1 MSSPF
6 ISNQE
11 ALVSIFDQRNLTP
24 RFVEQ
29 LVPIM
34 NPQFARP
41 ALSKLIDVLD
51 GAVLKKATNRK
62 FNINRQ
68 PNDFP
73 AATISV
79 RGSLVGALLP
89 LTLSD
94 NTFSSIPVGNAVYS
108 TSGCL
113 AEVVAKTDGA
123 MTLRCVYSPTGTGTT
138 AFAAADFAA
147 GQLVSDRGAL
157 GNINNRLTPETV
169 FTLPNEYSNYIAQY
183 DAGAY
188 ISHEDV
194 NNKTYIKNQYGSDF
208 YALQKESQ
216 ALQRMMQTYYARLY
230 SNVAAV
236 ADANKPVG
244 ASLINQIN
252 TMGGFSRGISGQVTE
267 TTLKSVIRDYVTNG
281 GFTGDEIVV
290 LCGSQ
295 YLGDIQES
303 LGQYV
308 YTAGKNNVL
317 GGQEV
322 EGLNIYTY
330 GFEGLKLKFIK
341 DPFLD
346 NKQIFGVDQTSG
358 YSNRSRSAIFMN
370 TDACKT
376 EQGMSVPFVCDYY
389 FGNTADV
396 QRWEVAGS
404 MDSKGNPVTNG
415 ATDKK
420 GCQIN
425 FTLDKQTQLMN
436 PAACMYHGN

>member
-1 MSSPF
+1 MSTPY
-6 ISNQE
+6 ISNQDS
-11 ALVSIFDQRNLTP
+11 LQSIFDQRNLVP
-24 RFVEQ
+24 RSVEA

-51 GAVLKKATNRK
+51 GAVLKKTTNRK
-62 FNINRQ
+62 FNINRM
-68 PNDFP
+68 PNDYP
-73 AATISV
+73 AATINTRNLS
-79 RGSLVGALLP
+79 GALLN
-89 LTLSD
+89 L
-94 NTFSSIPVGNAVYS
+94 TFSDTTFQAIPVGNAVIS
-108 TSGCL
+108 ISGAL
-113 AEVVAKTDGA
+113 AEVVANGA
-123 MTLRCVYSPTGTGTT
+123 GFVTLRCVYSPTGNAAFTGT
-138 AFAAADFAA
+138 DFVVDE
-147 GQLVSDRGAL
+147 LVSDRGAL

-169 FTLPNEYSNYIAQY
+169 FTLPTEYSNFIAQY

-216 ALQRMMQTYYARLY
+216 ALQRLMQTYYARLY
-230 SNVAAV
+230 SNIPAV

-252 TMGGFSRGISGQVTE
+252 TMGGFSTGITGAITE
-267 TTLKSVIRDYVTNG
+267 TVLKNVIRQYVANG

-295 YLGDIQES
+295 YLGDIHET
-303 LGQYV
+303 LDRYV
-308 YTAGKNNVL
+308 TTAGKDNVV
-317 GGQEV
+317 GGQKV
-322 EGLNIYTY
+322 EGLNIYEY

-346 NKQIFGVDQTSG
+346 NKQIFGVDPTTG
-358 YSNRSRSAIFMN
+358 FSNRSRSAMWMN

-376 EQGMSVPFVCDYY
+376 EQGVSVPFVCDYY

-396 QRWEVAGS
+396 FRWEVAGS
-404 MDSKGNPVTNG
+404 MDSKGNAVTNG

>member
-11 ALVSIFDQRNLTP
+11 SLVSIFDQRNLTP

-68 PNDFP
+68 PNDYP

-79 RGSLVGALLP
+79 RTAVGGLLT

-94 NTFSSIPVGNAVYS
+94 NTFNAIPVGNAVYS

-113 AEVVAKTDGA
+113 AEVVAKTDGS

-138 AFAAADFAA
+138 AFAAVDFAA

-157 GNINNRLTPETV
+157 GNINNRVTPETV
-169 FTLPNEYSNYIAQY
+169 FTLPTEYSNFIAQY

-208 YALQKESQ
+208 YALQKEAQ

-252 TMGGFSRGISGQVTE
+252 TMGGFSRGISGSVTE
-267 TTLKSVIRDYVTNG
+267 TTLKSVLRDYVSNG
-281 GFTGDEIVV
+281 GFTGEEIVV

-303 LGQYV
+303 LAQYV
-308 YTAGKNNVL
+308 VTAGQSNIL

-322 EGLNIYTY
+322 EGINIYTY

-346 NKQIFGVDQTSG
+346 NKQIFGVDQSTG
-358 YSNRSRSAIFMN
+358 FSNRSRSAMFMN
-370 TDACKT
+370 TDMCKT
-376 EQGMSVPFVCDYY
+376 EQGMGVPFVCDYY
-389 FGNTADV
+389 FGSTADV

-404 MDSKGNPVTNG
+404 MDSKGNPITSG

>member
-1 MSSPF
+1 MSTPY
-6 ISNQE
+6 ISNQDS
-11 ALVSIFDQRNLTP
+11 LQSIFDQRNLVP
-24 RFVEQ
+24 RSVES

-51 GAVLKKATNRK
+51 GAVLKKTTNRK
-62 FNINRQ
+62 FNINRM
-68 PNDFP
+68 PNDYP
-73 AATISV
+73 AATINT
-79 RGSLVGALLP
+79 RTLAGALLN
-89 LTLSD
+89 LTFADS
-94 NTFSSIPVGNAVYS
+94 TFQAIPVGNAVIS
-108 TSGCL
+108 VSGAL
-113 AEVVAKTDGA
+113 AEVVANGA
-123 MTLRCVYSPTGTGTT
+123 GVMTIRCVYSPTGTANA
-138 AFAAADFAA
+138 AFNNSVDFIADEI
-147 GQLVSDRGAL
+147 VSDRGAL

-169 FTLPNEYSNYIAQY
+169 FTLPTEYSNFIAQY

-216 ALQRMMQTYYARLY
+216 ALQRLMQTYYARLY
-230 SNVAAV
+230 SNIPAV

-252 TMGGFSRGISGQVTE
+252 TMGGFSVGIAAPISE
-267 TTLKSVIRDYVTNG
+267 TTLKNVIRQYVANG

-295 YLGDIQES
+295 YLGDIQET
-303 LGQYV
+303 LAKYV
-308 YTAGKNNVL
+308 ETAGTHNVV
-317 GGQEV
+317 GGQVV
-322 EGLNIYTY
+322 EGINIYEY

-346 NKQIFGVDQTSG
+346 NKQIFGVDPTTG
-358 YSNRSRSAIFMN
+358 FSNRSRSAMWMN
-370 TDACKT
+370 TDMCKT
-376 EQGMSVPFVCDYY
+376 DQGVGVPFVCDYY

-396 QRWEVAGS
+396 FRWEVAGS

>member
-1 MSSPF
+1 MSTPY
-6 ISNQE
+6 ISNQDS
-11 ALVSIFDQRNLTP
+11 LQSIFDQRNLVP
-24 RFVEQ
+24 RSVEA

-51 GAVLKKATNRK
+51 GAVLKKTTNRK
-62 FNINRQ
+62 FNINRM
-68 PNDFP
+68 PNDYP
-73 AATISV
+73 AATINTRTAS
-79 RGSLVGALLP
+79 GALLI
-89 LTLSD
+89 LTFADS
-94 NTFSSIPVGNAVYS
+94 TFQAIPVGNAVIS
-108 TSGCL
+108 VSGAL
-113 AEVVAKTDGA
+113 AEVVANGA
-123 MTLRCVYSPTGTGTT
+123 GTMTIRCVYSPTGTL
-138 AFAAADFAA
+138 FAAFNNSVDFIADEI
-147 GQLVSDRGAL
+147 VSDRGAL

-169 FTLPNEYSNYIAQY
+169 FTLPTEYSNFIAQY

-188 ISHEDV
+188 ISNEDV

-216 ALQRMMQTYYARLY
+216 ALQRLMQTYYARLY
-230 SNVAAV
+230 SNIPAV

-252 TMGGFSRGISGQVTE
+252 TMGGFSTGISGAISE
-267 TTLKSVIRDYVTNG
+267 TTLKNVIRQYVANG

-295 YLGDIQES
+295 YLGDIHES
-303 LGQYV
+303 LAKYV
-308 YTAGKNNVL
+308 ETAGTHNVV
-317 GGQEV
+317 GGQKV
-322 EGLNIYTY
+322 EGINIYEY

-346 NKQIFGVDQTSG
+346 NKQIFGVDATTG
-358 YSNRSRSAIFMN
+358 FSNRSRSAMWMN

-376 EQGMSVPFVCDYY
+376 EQGVSVPFVCDYY

-396 QRWEVAGS
+396 FRWEVAGS

-420 GCQIN
+420 GCQVN

>member
-11 ALVSIFDQRNLTP
+11 SLVSIFDQRNLTP

-73 AATISV
+73 AATIQNRV
-79 RGSLVGALLP
+79 AVGALLT

-94 NTFSSIPVGNAVYS
+94 NTFSAIPVGNAVYS

-113 AEVVAKTDGA
+113 AEVVAKVDGS
-123 MTLRCVYSPTGTGTT
+123 MTIRCVYSPTGTGTT
-138 AFAAADFAA
+138 AFAAVDFAIS
-147 GQLVSDRGAL
+147 QLVSDRGAL
-157 GNINNRLTPETV
+157 GNINNRVTPETV

-194 NNKTYIKNQYGSDF
+194 NNRTYIKNQYGSDF
-208 YALQKESQ
+208 YALQKEAQ

-267 TTLKSVIRDYVTNG
+267 TTLKSVIRDYVSNG
-281 GFTGDEIVV
+281 GFTGEEIVV

-303 LGQYV
+303 LAQYV
-308 YTAGKNNVL
+308 ITAGKNNIV

-322 EGLNIYTY
+322 EGINIYTY

-358 YSNRSRSAIFMN
+358 FSNRSRSAIFMN
-370 TDACKT
+370 TDMCKT
-376 EQGMSVPFVCDYY
+376 EQGMGVPFVCDYY
-389 FGNTADV
+389 FGATADV

-404 MDSKGNPVTNG
+404 MDSKGNPVTSG

>member
-11 ALVSIFDQRNLTP
+11 SLVSIFDQRNLTP

-73 AATISV
+73 AATIQN
-79 RGSLVGALLP
+79 RTAVGALLT

-94 NTFSSIPVGNAVYS
+94 NTFSAIPVGNAVYS

-113 AEVVAKTDGA
+113 AEVVAKVDGS
-123 MTLRCVYSPTGTGTT
+123 MTIRCVYSPTGTGTT
-138 AFAAADFAA
+138 AFAAVDFAIS
-147 GQLVSDRGAL
+147 QLVSDRGAL
-157 GNINNRLTPETV
+157 GNINNRVTPETV

-208 YALQKESQ
+208 YALQKEAQ

-267 TTLKSVIRDYVTNG
+267 TTLKGVIRDYVSNG
-281 GFTGDEIVV
+281 GFTGEEIVV

-303 LGQYV
+303 LAQYV
-308 YTAGKNNVL
+308 ITAGKNNIV

-322 EGLNIYTY
+322 EGINIYTY

-358 YSNRSRSAIFMN
+358 FSNRSRSALFMN
-370 TDACKT
+370 TDMCKT
-376 EQGMSVPFVCDYY
+376 EQGMGVPFVCDYY
-389 FGNTADV
+389 FGATADV

-404 MDSKGNPVTNG
+404 MDSKGNPVTSG

>member
-1 MSSPF
+1 MPSPF

-11 ALVSIFDQRNLTP
+11 SLVSIFDQRNLTP

-41 ALSKLIDVLD
+41 ALSKLIDFLD
-51 GAVLKKATNRK
+51 GAVLKKATSRK

-68 PNDFP
+68 PNDYP
-73 AATISV
+73 AATIQNRTAS
-79 RGSLVGALLP
+79 GQLLN

-94 NTFSSIPVGNAVYS
+94 NTFSAIPVGNAVYS
-108 TSGCL
+108 ISGCL
-113 AEVVAKTDGA
+113 AEVVAKNDGS
-123 MTLRCVYSPTGTGTT
+123 MVLRCVYSPTGTGTT
-138 AFAAADFAA
+138 AFASVDFAI

-208 YALQKESQ
+208 YALQKEAQ

-252 TMGGFSRGISGQVTE
+252 TMGGFSRGITGQVTE
-267 TTLKSVIRDYVTNG
+267 TTLKSVIRDYVSNG
-281 GFTGDEIVV
+281 GFTGEEIVV

-303 LGQYV
+303 LAQYV
-308 YTAGKNNVL
+308 VTAGKNNII

-322 EGLNIYTY
+322 EGINIYTY

-341 DPFLD
+341 DAFLD
-346 NKQIFGVDQTSG
+346 NKQIFGVDPTSG
-358 YSNRSRSAIFMN
+358 FSNRSRSALFMN
-370 TDACKT
+370 TDMCKT

-389 FGNTADV
+389 FGSTADV

>member
-1 MSSPF
+1 MSTPY
-6 ISNQE
+6 ISNQDS
-11 ALVSIFDQRNLTP
+11 LQSIFDQRNLTP
-24 RFVEQ
+24 RAVES

-51 GAVLKKATNRK
+51 GAILKKTTNRK
-62 FNINRQ
+62 FNINRM
-68 PNDFP
+68 PNDYP
-73 AATISV
+73 AATINT
-79 RGSLVGALLP
+79 RTPAGALI
-89 LTLSD
+89 TLVFAD
-94 NTFSSIPVGNAVYS
+94 NSFQAIPVGNAVIS
-108 TSGCL
+108 VSGAL
-113 AEVVAKTDGA
+113 AEVVANGA
-123 MTLRCVYSPTGTGTT
+123 GTMTLRCVYSPTGTANT
-138 AFAAADFAA
+138 AFAAADFAIDEI
-147 GQLVSDRGAL
+147 VSDRGAL

-169 FTLPNEYSNYIAQY
+169 FTLPTEYSNYIAQY
-183 DAGAY
+183 DGGAY

-208 YALQKESQ
+208 YALHKESQ
-216 ALQRMMQTYYARLY
+216 ALQRLMQTYYARLY
-230 SNVAAV
+230 SNIPAV

-252 TMGGFSRGISGQVTE
+252 TMGGFSTGISGAVTE
-267 TTLKSVIRDYVTNG
+267 TTLKNVIRQYVSNG

-303 LGQYV
+303 LAQYV
-308 YTAGKNNVL
+308 LTAGKDNVV
-317 GGQEV
+317 GGQKV
-322 EGLNIYTY
+322 EGINIYSY

-346 NKQIFGVDQTSG
+346 NKQIFGVDATTG
-358 YSNRSRSAIFMN
+358 YSNRSRSAMWMN
-370 TDACKT
+370 TDMCKT
-376 EQGMSVPFVCDYY
+376 EQGVGVPFVCDYY

-396 QRWEVAGS
+396 FRWEVAGS
-404 MDSKGNPVTNG
+404 MDSKGNPVQNG

-420 GCQIN
+420 GCQVN

>member
-11 ALVSIFDQRNLTP
+11 SLVSIFDQRNLTP

-73 AATISV
+73 AATIQN
-79 RGSLVGALLP
+79 RTAVGALLT

-94 NTFSSIPVGNAVYS
+94 NTFSAIPVGNAVYS

-113 AEVVAKTDGA
+113 AEVVAKTDGS
-123 MTLRCVYSPTGTGTT
+123 MTIRCVYSPLGTGTT
-138 AFAAADFAA
+138 AFNAVDFLS

-157 GNINNRLTPETV
+157 GNINNRVTPETV

-208 YALQKESQ
+208 YALQKEAQ

-267 TTLKSVIRDYVTNG
+267 ATLKSVIRDYVSNG
-281 GFTGDEIVV
+281 GFTGEEIVV

-295 YLGDIQES
+295 YLGDIQEALATYVVTS
-303 LGQYV
+303 GQ
-308 YTAGKNNVL
+308 NNIL

-322 EGLNIYTY
+322 EGINIYNY
-330 GFEGLKLKFIK
+330 GFEGLRLKFIK

-346 NKQIFGVDQTSG
+346 NKQIFGVDPTSG
-358 YSNRSRSAIFMN
+358 FSNRSRSAIFMN
-370 TDACKT
+370 TDMCKT
-376 EQGMSVPFVCDYY
+376 EQGMGVPFVCDYY
-389 FGNTADV
+389 FGSTADV

-404 MDSKGNPVTNG
+404 MDSKGNPVTSG

>member
-1 MSSPF
+1 MSTPY
-6 ISNQE
+6 ISNQDS
-11 ALVSIFDQRNLTP
+11 LQSIFDQRNLVP
-24 RFVEQ
+24 RSVEA

-51 GAVLKKATNRK
+51 GAVLKKTTNRK
-62 FNINRQ
+62 FNINRM

-73 AATISV
+73 AATINTRTLS
-79 RGSLVGALLP
+79 GALLN
-89 LTLSD
+89 LTLADS
-94 NTFSSIPVGNAVYS
+94 TFQAIPVGNAVIS
-108 TSGCL
+108 ISGAL
-113 AEVVAKTDGA
+113 AEVIANGA
-123 MTLRCVYSPTGTGTT
+123 GTLTLRCVYSPTGIANA
-138 AFAAADFAA
+138 AFATVDFAA
-147 GQLVSDRGAL
+147 DELLSDRGAL

-169 FTLPNEYSNYIAQY
+169 FTLPTEYSNFIAQY

-216 ALQRMMQTYYARLY
+216 ALQRLMQTYYARLY
-230 SNVAAV
+230 SNIPAV

-252 TMGGFSRGISGQVTE
+252 TMGGFSTGVSGAITE
-267 TTLKSVIRDYVTNG
+267 TTLKNVIRQYVANG
-281 GFTGDEIVV
+281 GFTGDEVVV

-295 YLGDIQES
+295 YLGDIHES
-303 LGQYV
+303 LQKYV
-308 YTAGKNNVL
+308 ETAGTHNVV

-322 EGLNIYTY
+322 KGLNIYEY

-346 NKQIFGVDQTSG
+346 NKQIFGVDPTTG
-358 YSNRSRSAIFMN
+358 FSNRSRSAMWMN

-376 EQGMSVPFVCDYY
+376 EQGVSVPFVCDYY

-396 QRWEVAGS
+396 FRWEVAGS

-415 ATDKK
+415 STDKK

>member
-1 MSSPF
+1 MSTPY
-6 ISNQE
+6 ISNQDS
-11 ALVSIFDQRNLTP
+11 LQSIFDQRNLVP
-24 RFVEQ
+24 RSVEA

-51 GAVLKKATNRK
+51 GAVLKKTTNRK
-62 FNINRQ
+62 FNINRM
-68 PNDFP
+68 PNDYP
-73 AATISV
+73 AATINTRNLS
-79 RGSLVGALLP
+79 GALLN
-89 LTLSD
+89 L
-94 NTFSSIPVGNAVYS
+94 TFSDTTFQAIPVGNAVIS
-108 TSGCL
+108 ISGAL
-113 AEVVAKTDGA
+113 AEVVANGA
-123 MTLRCVYSPTGTGTT
+123 GFVTLRCVYSPTGNAAFTGTD
-138 AFAAADFAA
+138 FVADE
-147 GQLVSDRGAL
+147 LVSDRGAL

-169 FTLPNEYSNYIAQY
+169 FTLPTEYSNFIAQY

-216 ALQRMMQTYYARLY
+216 ALQRLMQTYYARLY
-230 SNVAAV
+230 SNIPAV

-252 TMGGFSRGISGQVTE
+252 TMGGFSTGITGPITD
-267 TTLKSVIRDYVTNG
+267 TTLQNVIRQYVANG

-295 YLGDIQES
+295 YLGDVHQS
-303 LGQYV
+303 LEKFV
-308 YTAGKNNVL
+308 TTAGKDNVV

-322 EGLNIYTY
+322 KGLNIYEY
-330 GFEGLKLKFIK
+330 GFEGLRLKFIK

-346 NKQIFGVDQTSG
+346 NKQIFGVDPTTG
-358 YSNRSRSAIFMN
+358 FSNRSRSAMWMN

-376 EQGMSVPFVCDYY
+376 EQGVSVPFVCDYY

-396 QRWEVAGS
+396 FRWEVAGS
-404 MDSKGNPVTNG
+404 MDSKGNAVTNG

>member
-1 MSSPF
+1 MSTPY
-6 ISNQE
+6 ISNQDS
-11 ALVSIFDQRNLTP
+11 LQSIFDQRNLVP
-24 RFVEQ
+24 RSVEA

-51 GAVLKKATNRK
+51 GAVLKKTTNRK
-62 FNINRQ
+62 FNINRM
-68 PNDFP
+68 PNDYP
-73 AATISV
+73 AATINTRTLS
-79 RGSLVGALLP
+79 GALLN
-89 LTLSD
+89 L
-94 NTFSSIPVGNAVYS
+94 TFSDTTFQAIPVGNAVIS
-108 TSGCL
+108 ISGAL
-113 AEVVAKTDGA
+113 AEVVANGA
-123 MTLRCVYSPTGTGTT
+123 GFVTLRCVYSPTGNAAFTGTD
-138 AFAAADFAA
+138 FVADE
-147 GQLVSDRGAL
+147 LVSDRGAL

-169 FTLPNEYSNYIAQY
+169 FTLPTEYSNFIAQY

-216 ALQRMMQTYYARLY
+216 ALQRLMQTYYARLY
-230 SNVAAV
+230 SNIPAV

-252 TMGGFSRGISGQVTE
+252 TMGGFSTGITGPITE
-267 TTLKSVIRDYVTNG
+267 TTLKNVIRQYVANG

-295 YLGDIQES
+295 YLGDIHES
-303 LGQYV
+303 LAKYV
-308 YTAGKNNVL
+308 ETAGSHNIV
-317 GGQEV
+317 GGQKV
-322 EGLNIYTY
+322 EGINIYEY

-346 NKQIFGVDQTSG
+346 NKQIFGVDPTTG
-358 YSNRSRSAIFMN
+358 FSNRSRSAMWMN
-370 TDACKT
+370 TDMCKT
-376 EQGMSVPFVCDYY
+376 EQGVSVPFVCDYY

-396 QRWEVAGS
+396 FRWEVAGS